1 VNRLKRIKNQQEA
14 AIQQFQSFLSKWR
27 PILSTLI
34 EENKS
39 LMHEPV
45 TEPMEE
51 TLDACSI
58 HVTNEQDDIFS
69 APWKETEDQS
79 MKVREILLGA
89 SNKAHIKIQDSL
101 PSTESST
108 PTDGNSMMD
117 GNESEDFAM
126 DTLENQ
132 PVADED
138 DSVLKEAMN
147 NASEKSPEVG
157 LGAHVEFGDW

>member
-1 VNRLKRIKNQQEA
+1 LKRIKSQQEA
-14 AIQQFQSFLSKWR
+14 AIQQFQSFLSKWQ

-34 EENKS
+34 DQNQS
-39 LMHEPV
+39 LMHQPV
-45 TEPMEE
+45 TEPIKESQMPE
-51 TLDACSI
+51 SI
-58 HVTNEQDDIFS
+58 LVTNEQDDIFS
-69 APWKETEDQS
+69 APWPETEDQS
-79 MKVREILLGA
+79 MKVREILLGTTHDT
-89 SNKAHIKIQDSL
+89 HIKIQDSL

-132 PVADED
+132 PPADED

-147 NASEKSPEVG
+147 HASEKSPEVG